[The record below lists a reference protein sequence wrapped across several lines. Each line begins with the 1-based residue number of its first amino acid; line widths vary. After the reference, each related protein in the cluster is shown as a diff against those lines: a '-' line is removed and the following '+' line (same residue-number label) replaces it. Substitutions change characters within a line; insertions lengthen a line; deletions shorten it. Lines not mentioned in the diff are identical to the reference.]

1 MATHIDV
8 MDGWAFYQAKKM
20 RQTIYNTQIG
30 VLENLPNASSAS
42 TQAEIARSRATAA
55 RMEDEPCKDGEGEEG
70 ECEEGDGMIQIK
82 DRTLEKMELEEEAL
96 EHYEGMERVVG
107 LLQISIVFAS
117 VAVVTKCWE
126 LAFLGGAV
134 GLLAA
139 GFGVSLAHPATWF
152 SPGHGGE

>member
-70 ECEEGDGMIQIK
+70 ECEEGDGMHQIMH
-82 DRTLEKMELEEEAL
+82 RNFEMEEREEEAL
-96 EHYEGMERVVG
+96 VHYEGMERVVG

-126 LAFLGGAV
+126 LAWLGGAV

-152 SPGHGGE
+152 NPTHGGE